1 MSVGDKEKGKVGPVT
16 VRPDPIALATEQGE
30 GRAEA
35 ERDYV
40 DGQVAILAERLN
52 GIDRASEVLHETVTR
67 TPTEIQ
73 LAVGHVREL
82 VFAELG
88 ALARLDEV
96 REEHRLELKADAEK
110 ALLVAR
116 DADQKAVTNALAA
129 EEKARDQQTIA
140 SQLATNKAET
150 SFVDSQAKDRDT
162 FTLAISNVT
171 TTLNEVK
178 DRLTTIETRQF
189 QREESRN
196 SGRLDLGAVLGILSF
211 LIALIAVATVLV
223 RG

>member
-129 EEKARDQQTIA
+129 AEKARDQQTIA